1 MAALL
6 REVIGD
12 VLRRARTSQGRTLRE
27 VSDSARV
34 SLGYL
39 SEVERGRKEA
49 SSELLTAIC
58 GALDVPLSEVLTDAG
73 QQLAARGAR
82 RGVRERGQ
90 HRREPPKSSSLPSC
104 RWRSPEPVRRMAAEQ
119 INWAPRARSPALPT
133 STRRRKQLMA
143 NPFVKAWKYLMALFS
158 SKVDEYADPKVQ
170 IQQAIEEA
178 QRQHQALTQQAAQ
191 VIGNQRQLEM
201 RLNRQLADIEKL
213 QVNVR
218 QAVTL
223 ADQATA
229 SGDAAKATEYNN
241 AAEAFAAQLVTAEQ
255 SVEDLKG
262 LHDQALQAAGQ
273 AKKAVEQNAMVL
285 QQKIAER
292 TKLLSQL
299 EQAKMQ
305 EQVSAS
311 LRSMSELAAPG
322 NTPSLDQVREK
333 IERRYAN
340 ALGAAELA
348 QNSVQGRML
357 EVQQAS
363 VQMAGHSRLE
373 QIRASMRGRRAA
385 GRWYRPAST
394 PTPAAPVAE
403 PAPQNPVSSAV
414 GHVGGGGE
422 TRGQKRISLAAAA
435 EHRHRQRIRRPG
447 RRTGSGGRPTR
458 GPGCCASDA
467 GRCGWACFRLSRAC
481 SGRW

>member
-1 MAALL
+1 
-6 REVIGD
+6 
-12 VLRRARTSQGRTLRE
+12 
-27 VSDSARV
+27 
-34 SLGYL
+34 
-39 SEVERGRKEA
+39 
-49 SSELLTAIC
+49 
-58 GALDVPLSEVLTDAG
+58 
-73 QQLAARGAR
+73 
-82 RGVRERGQ
+82 
-90 HRREPPKSSSLPSC
+90 
-104 RWRSPEPVRRMAAEQ
+104 
-119 INWAPRARSPALPT
+119 
-133 STRRRKQLMA
+133 MA
-143 NPFVKAWKYLMALFS
+143 NPFSKAWRYLMALFS

-218 QAVTL
+218 QALTL

-229 SGDAAKATEYNN
+229 AGDAAKATEYNN
-241 AAEAFAAQLVTAEQ
+241 AAEAFAAQLVTGEQ

-273 AKKAVEQNAMVL
+273 AKKAVEQNAMML

-311 LRSMSELAAPG
+311 LQSMSEMAAPG
-322 NTPSLDQVREK
+322 NTPSLDEVRQK

-340 ALGAAELA
+340 AMGAAELA

-373 QIRASMRGRRAA
+373 QIRASMRGEALPSGGASGAHGTAA
-385 GRWYRPAST
+385 
-394 PTPAAPVAE
+394 PAAPAATPE
-403 PAPQNPVSSAV
+403 ATPEKPI
-414 GHVGGGGE
+414 
-422 TRGQKRISLAAAA
+422 GQ
-435 EHRHRQRIRRPG
+435 
-447 RRTGSGGRPTR
+447 
-458 GPGCCASDA
+458 
-467 GRCGWACFRLSRAC
+467 
-481 SGRW
+481 